1 MTEQRTNHARQ
12 KEIYR
17 ESATLIIGLT
27 LALSAFSLN
36 DAEINEIDDVWR
48 AVSYFT
54 ASFVFTVTIWS
65 SIVWLFEWYPP
76 DDHIF
81 YATIVVVLF
90 LTTVAPFFL
99 NLLLDPKADVRRLG
113 DFLFPLDLTAVQAML
128 AALRVRLVRR
138 HRALV
143 SDDVARNSL
152 LLSYANVAVCT
163 ILLASILIPLTDQTT
178 RFSGL
183 LWSIALIARLSVA
196 PLIRRMQDRRQ
207 HVPLAPEADG

>member
-1 MTEQRTNHARQ
+1 MTEQRANHARQ
-12 KEIYR
+12 KQIYR

-36 DAEINEIDDVWR
+36 DAEITEINDVWR
-48 AVSYFT
+48 AISYFA

-65 SIVWLFEWYPP
+65 SIVWLFEWYPA

-99 NLLLDPKADVRRLG
+99 NLLLDPKQDVRRLG

-138 HRALV
+138 HRAAI
-143 SDDVARNSL
+143 SDEVARESVL
-152 LLSYANVAVCT
+152 LTYANFAVCA
-163 ILLASILIPLTDQTT
+163 ILLASIIIPLTDQTT
-178 RFSGL
+178 RYSGL
-183 LWSIALIARLSVA
+183 LWSFALIARLGVA
-196 PLIRRMQDRRQ
+196 PLTRRVQDRRQ
-207 HVPLAPEADG
+207 HVPLSPEADG